1 MRNEE
6 FSLDKDESLQEM
18 TLGEGEKILV
28 IDDNAVNR
36 EVIRTRLEINNYRIL
51 EARDGAEGLE
61 KTKAENPD
69 LVLLDLMMP
78 RMSGYEFCKQLR
90 KERTPDDLPVIMV
103 TAKTEM
109 GDKVYGLQLGANDY
123 LSKPFNKEE

>member
-1 MRNEE
+1 
-6 FSLDKDESLQEM
+6 M